1 MSDKNDNKRIHRLS
15 GFFLIVTILVIA
27 VSILA
32 VYSTILA
39 AEFSILKDDLQISSL
54 VHLTKSMDWLNDYNE
69 EKIGERILR
78 AQIDNM
84 NLSLH
89 SYNNITNSAR
99 LIQNLD
105 DYKSHVNL
113 LDADKQTAGSLLNL
127 KNNAEIENNLF
138 LQALKNISSIS
149 KIIGIY
155 ELVTIL
161 LIIGAGLGGMAEIA
175 RNKLLGYP
183 AFVVGGI
190 GVIILFI
197 VTFIPSLIIETPTSI
212 H

>member
-1 MSDKNDNKRIHRLS
+1 
-15 GFFLIVTILVIA
+15 
-27 VSILA
+27 
-32 VYSTILA
+32 
-39 AEFSILKDDLQISSL
+39 
-54 VHLTKSMDWLNDYNE
+54 
-69 EKIGERILR
+69 
-78 AQIDNM
+78 
-84 NLSLH
+84 
-89 SYNNITNSAR
+89 
-99 LIQNLD
+99 
-105 DYKSHVNL
+105 VNQ

-138 LQALKNISSIS
+138 SQALKNISSIS